1 MHIFKIK
8 TSGNPEY
15 LFNLIPTGQHPY
27 NARSLDQI
35 ETYYCRT
42 DAFKNSIYIYIYI
55 FFPYTIV
62 EWNKLDLNNRKSKSY
77 AIFRN
82 ALLKTG
88 RPN

>member
-8 TSGNPEY
+8 TSGYPEY

-27 NARSLDQI
+27 NTRSLDQT

-42 DAFKNSIYIYIYI
+42 DAFKNY
-55 FFPYTIV
+55 FFPFTIV
-62 EWNKLDLNNRKSKSY
+62 QCKKRDLDIRKSKSY

-82 ALLKTG
+82 AQFIESIIQWH
-88 RPN
+88 